1 MNSDSNNNI
10 NKNREAGISIIIP
23 LYNVEEVI
31 LETLESIHEQTFDM
45 YEVLLIDDGSTDKT
59 IEMVTEYI
67 SDKPKISVA
76 YSTKWWTSFG

>member
-45 YEVLLIDDGSTDKT
+45 YEVFIN
-59 IEMVTEYI
+59 
-67 SDKPKISVA
+67 
-76 YSTKWWTSFG
+76 

>member
-59 IEMVTEYI
+59 IEMVT
-67 SDKPKISVA
+67 
-76 YSTKWWTSFG
+76 